1 MENQEPKEI
10 DNFIVDLK
18 SSNCFNTLIPG
29 VKQETF
35 KASVQFESYSH
46 LIYTVRDLLKVAVH
60 TIENNGS
67 ENSGTI
73 EYPSNHVTTVL
84 ELALQ
89 FLPCSECEGLDL
101 LQQLYLTLQHT
112 EDHENQS

>member
-35 KASVQFESYSH
+35 KASVQF
-46 LIYTVRDLLKVAVH
+46 
-60 TIENNGS
+60 
-67 ENSGTI
+67 
-73 EYPSNHVTTVL
+73 
-84 ELALQ
+84 
-89 FLPCSECEGLDL
+89 
-101 LQQLYLTLQHT
+101 
-112 EDHENQS
+112 